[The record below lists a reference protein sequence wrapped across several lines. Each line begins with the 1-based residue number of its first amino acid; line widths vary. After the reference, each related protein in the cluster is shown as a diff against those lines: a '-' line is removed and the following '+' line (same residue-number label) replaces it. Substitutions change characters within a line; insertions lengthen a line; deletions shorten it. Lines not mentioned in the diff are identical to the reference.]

1 MTKAWTWHMN
11 MTNVYATKNK
21 PLFDRIALDELRLLL
36 TKKRKVTYDLCGSPL
51 CAVQRCLCVCLLR
64 VLCACTSAQNLSQ
77 ILSQTLSLRQRK
89 NSNEKTQTEKSGRE
103 RKTAN
108 TQKQPVQIAI
118 SNNEIKQVSFS
129 HCWHSKLI

>member
-1 MTKAWTWHMN
+1 MTYVALLYVLYN
-11 MTNVYATKNK
+11 AVYAYACSVCSVLAQAHKTF
-21 PLFDRIALDELRLLL
+21 PRFSLRLSLL
-36 TKKRKVTYDLCGSPL
+36 DREKTQMK
-51 CAVQRCLCVCLLR
+51 
-64 VLCACTSAQNLSQ
+64 
-77 ILSQTLSLRQRK
+77 
-89 NSNEKTQTEKSGRE
+89 KTQTEKSGRE